1 MEGDHFVG
9 DGIKMLREDTGQDL
23 LRTTTNLPTTPNLA
37 RLDSVTL
44 NVDNVDCV
52 LSQNLQISKL
62 LCFLMLHGYAPS

>member
-1 MEGDHFVG
+1 MKGDHSIG
-9 DGIKMLREDTGQDL
+9 DGIKILREDTGQDL
-23 LRTTTNLPTTPNLA
+23 LRTTTNLPTTPSLA
-37 RLDSVTL
+37 RLDSITL

>member
-1 MEGDHFVG
+1 MF
-9 DGIKMLREDTGQDL
+9 REDTGQDL
-23 LRTTTNLPTTPNLA
+23 PRTTTNLPTTPSLT

-62 LCFLMLHGYAPS
+62 VCFLYSMDMLVHYHPNT